1 MSKNRG
7 MLTDSIREKA
17 SQFLKR
23 EITQKELR
31 LYPYIDYSIKNACN
45 GWSYNKMDTEEIRI
59 LNQLYKE
66 NHLIYSPEKVVVS
79 KPFYDF
85 MQEILALGYV
95 GEFLDS

>member
-7 MLTDSIREKA
+7 MLTDNIREKA

-45 GWSYNKMDTEEIRI
+45 GWDYNKMDTEEIRI

-66 NHLIYSPEKVVVS
+66 NHLICASEKVVVS

>member
-1 MSKNRG
+1 MSKNRE
-7 MLTDSIREKA
+7 MLADNIREKA

-45 GWSYNKMDTEEIRI
+45 GWDYNKMDTEEIRI

-66 NHLIYSPEKVVVS
+66 NHLICASEKVKMV
-79 KPFYDF
+79 
-85 MQEILALGYV
+85 
-95 GEFLDS
+95 